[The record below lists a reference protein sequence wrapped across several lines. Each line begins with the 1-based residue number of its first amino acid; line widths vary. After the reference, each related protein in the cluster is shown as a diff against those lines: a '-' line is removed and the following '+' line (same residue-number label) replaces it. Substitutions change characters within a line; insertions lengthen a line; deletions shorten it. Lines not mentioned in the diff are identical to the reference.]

1 MEPKSVGLLVHSHR
15 EDRLE
20 KAQKTLECL
29 NKHGISV
36 FVEEQLA
43 KEMNCDLPI
52 LTEAVDVIIALGGDG
67 TLLRAARYAIKWDI
81 PLLGINLGR
90 VGFLTEVE
98 HESLEEALDRLAQ
111 GSFEI
116 EERMLL
122 DVIVNKEIPL
132 FAVNDAVISRSG
144 HARLVSV
151 DASVSGDLI
160 GTYMADGLIISSPTG
175 STGYSLSAGGPIV
188 SPDLECM
195 IISPICARSLQ
206 HRPVVVSGK
215 DSVDLKIT
223 CDEGISLVL
232 VIDGMAPIE
241 IQSPSHV
248 VVRKAATKLRLVRFD
263 MPHFFDLVRGKLN
276 EWTR

>member
-20 KAQKTLECL
+20 KAQKTIDCL
-29 NKHGISV
+29 NNHGIKV
-36 FVEEQLA
+36 FVEKQLA
-43 KEMNCDLPI
+43 NEMNCNLPI
-52 LTEAVDVIIALGGDG
+52 LAEAVDAIIALGGDG
-67 TLLRAARYAIKWDI
+67 TLLRAARYAVKWDV

-98 HESLEEALDRLAQ
+98 HESLEDALVRLAQ
-111 GSFEI
+111 GSFKI
-116 EERMLL
+116 EKRMLL
-122 DVIVNKEIPL
+122 DIAVNGGAPL
-132 FAVNDAVISRSG
+132 FAVNDAVINRSG
-144 HARLVSV
+144 HARLISV

-160 GTYMADGLIISSPTG
+160 GTYMADGLIVSSPTG

-215 DSVDLKIT
+215 DCVELKAT

-232 VIDGMAPIE
+232 VIDGMPPIE
-241 IQSPSHV
+241 IESPS
-248 VVRKAATKLRLVRFD
+248 RIIIKKAAAKLKLVRFD
-263 MPHFFDLVRGKLN
+263 MPHFFDLVHSKLN